1 MCIDLRG
8 SYITTIAE
16 AEDFIN
22 YLNLS
27 DDELITIAFDEDKY
41 NEASER
47 VQKYQDVELLL

>member
-41 NEASER
+41 NEAAER